1 MMADT
6 NQALLD
12 ALNEVMDQN
21 ILDYES
27 VFRDLCNE
35 ETMLRN
41 ETYLQAINNMNREA
55 GTLPQTESDWQN
67 LFQEI
72 EALVSNGFLWETEK
86 EDYQISPQVL
96 QSLFGVDKINTANTT
111 TEIKIPLKMRSI
123 DDKYFLE
130 ATVPDDL
137 FPEQLN
143 FKSVLFQLPERINA
157 GYMKAS
163 FQNGSFRLELP
174 SKEVFEL
181 SKFK

>member
-1 MMADT
+1 MANT

-12 ALNEVMDQN
+12 AFNEIAGQN

-27 VFRDLCNE
+27 VFRDLCDE

-41 ETYLQAINNMNREA
+41 ETYRQAIKSMNKEA
-55 GTLPQTESDWQN
+55 GIPPRADSDWHK

-72 EALVSNGFLWETEK
+72 ETRVSNGFLWETEQ
-86 EDYQISPQVL
+86 EDYQVSQELL
-96 QSLFGVDKINTANTT
+96 QSLFGADKVSTADATT
-111 TEIKIPLKMRSI
+111 VKIPLKMRSI
-123 DDKYFLE
+123 DDEFFLE
-130 ATVPDDL
+130 AQVPEDL

-181 SKFK
+181 SKLK